1 MDSFDD
7 IDPNDALKYANF
19 LGAHGIDHKHY
30 KPHGIVSGTYRG
42 RDLNAPLAMLR
53 DLKLRLTRG
62 GR

>member
-1 MDSFDD
+1 M
-7 IDPNDALKYANF
+7 DPNDALKYANF
-19 LGAHGIDHKHY
+19 LGADGIDHKHY
-30 KPHGIVSGTYRG
+30 KPPGIVSGTYRG